1 LKTLIIALLE
11 RLFLLISSD
20 DGLIFLAMHLNSFVI
35 IGLIGISF
43 GNAWILVLKEFL
55 TIESSRE

>member
-1 LKTLIIALLE
+1 
-11 RLFLLISSD
+11 
-20 DGLIFLAMHLNSFVI
+20 MHSNSFVI